1 MSNKITFYHTFNIIT
16 TVIHTIVIFRL
27 NQTNL
32 HWKIP
37 IIYLLWSQIEVPRK
51 VGSISSGFEL
61 AICESCFSLIGFVF
75 SRITLGNFLWNPQIR
90 TFLLLELL
98 SSAKPQSFCLHFKL
112 PTICLYLTPK
122 SVKLYTI
129 FLLLDSILVPN
140 PQ

>member
-37 IIYLLWSQIEVPRK
+37 IIYLLWSQMEVPRK

-61 AICESCFSLIGFVF
+61 AICESCFSRIGFVF

-112 PTICLYLTPK
+112 STICLYLTPK